1 MEEAAKEKERTKELE
16 EIKQQLANVQKAQG
30 TTTLEQS
37 VYDAMVH
44 NPMVKQP
51 QKQEAAA
58 SSSSGSTSLTTSL
71 WQMLRSAAGAQKG
84 LQEDKKEKKD
94 NKEKDKHAK
103 KKRSSSSHS
112 SSSASSSTAKKKKKA
127 KKASKK
133 KTKKEQKDTD
143 SKKHSGKRSR
153 NSTKL
158 PTKKTSSESSASS
171 DHKRVRKGTKG
182 DTPIKPLK
190 IPPSKK
196 ADDEATSAADKA
208 ASQKQFDSNALALRA
223 TRDKEE
229 TITLPTYG
237 DEGSILEFIEG
248 MSTKGSLQV
257 WTDLCKENAVSVGK
271 NKADRIRNLLMN
283 DVEIE

>member
-1 MEEAAKEKERTKELE
+1 M
-16 EIKQQLANVQKAQG
+16 
-30 TTTLEQS
+30 
-37 VYDAMVH
+37 
-44 NPMVKQP
+44 
-51 QKQEAAA
+51 
-58 SSSSGSTSLTTSL
+58 
-71 WQMLRSAAGAQKG
+71 
-84 LQEDKKEKKD
+84 
-94 NKEKDKHAK
+94 
-103 KKRSSSSHS
+103 
-112 SSSASSSTAKKKKKA
+112 
-127 KKASKK
+127 
-133 KTKKEQKDTD
+133 KKEQKDTD

-196 ADDEATSAADKA
+196 ADDEATSAADKD

-248 MSTKGSLQV
+248 MSTKGCLQV

-283 DVEIE
+283 DVESE